1 MNIAPLSNRVNNEQ
15 VSILV
20 DVQSLIHQKPNRV
33 KIVFILFANF
43 LRLVNSLNVAFAFVL
58 PLCVP
63 GHY

>member
-33 KIVFILFANF
+33 KIAFVLFANF